1 MRFQAQNAGE
11 RSEFGSQTAIH
22 LTNRPELRGF
32 LPARKPRRFAGSNC
46 EPLSDA
52 FVNFSQF
59 EGPGDRARNLG
70 PVHAPAVVLASL
82 ERGENLVRAM
92 SVVECRLECH
102 CCGALRLALSLAPN
116 GWSLRQERSRRAASS
131 RDARKE
137 AERRFG
143 LTTARTSPTTYI
155 TALWPAFAGS
165 GRWGCWLGDDRSH
178 DCDLPRLRRRTHR
191 QTARR
196 SQTHRI
202 RERFAVR
209 ILFAGFRVWRTR
221 ARRLARD

>member
-1 MRFQAQNAGE
+1 MRGMACALYAFVVSFSPRAFFFAMVGLL
-11 RSEFGSQTAIH
+11 SPTD
-22 LTNRPELRGF
+22 
-32 LPARKPRRFAGSNC
+32 PATVFARYLPRRPLPRR
-46 EPLSDA
+46 EPNVALPTAACPFVAFDLLTLSEEDYRQRPLR
-52 FVNFSQF
+52 S
-59 EGPGDRARNLG
+59 GGRR
-70 PVHAPAVVLASL
+70 
-82 ERGENLVRAM
+82 